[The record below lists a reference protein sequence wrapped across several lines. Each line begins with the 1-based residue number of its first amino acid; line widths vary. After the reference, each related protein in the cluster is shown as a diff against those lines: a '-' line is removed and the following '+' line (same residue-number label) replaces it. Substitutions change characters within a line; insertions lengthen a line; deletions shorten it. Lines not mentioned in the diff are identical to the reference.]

1 MSRMTYESFLRLH
14 LKQLTNP
21 QYKSGYEYAKQR
33 LAKSFQT
40 MDLAELFIF
49 LRSLREDGYAKR
61 NYYAI
66 GQAHAILEIIRARLD
81 GTIIAAN

>member
-1 MSRMTYESFLRLH
+1 MSSMTYESFLRLH
-14 LKQLTNP
+14 LKQLENI

-49 LRSLREDGYAKR
+49 LRSLREDGYNNR
-61 NYYAI
+61 NYYAV

-81 GTIIAAN
+81 GAIIVTD